1 MESAYRTQKRL
12 SALALAAL
20 LAVPAMPVMAQNAQ
34 PQPERETTEETKTP
48 ATDPADT
55 KNPGTDGQD
64 QKENL
69 AGLVSISDIRVFIE
83 GKESDAWE
91 KGQRADLKLTLT
103 SPRPT
108 SAFTPSQPGKDP
120 ENLAVTRLSDA
131 FKGGTPVIT
140 LASQQD
146 KPLRLEVTFEDVAWR
161 GKEDNFAFTL
171 ETAGVAARKD
181 VRIYEVSEKEA
192 DRQDPEQ
199 NPENG
204 TQTDPGTDGGD
215 AYGGFGGSS
224 GGEGSEPV
232 KIQTATPHIIISK
245 YTYGGESVQAGKKF
259 DLSIEFRNTSK
270 SLAVENILMS
280 VETEEGLTI
289 TNSSNTFF
297 FENLGAGAVRSQKIP
312 MKALNMDKSSSPSC
326 TVSFTYEYV
335 DGDQRLEKTAQERIA
350 IPVTEPDR
358 FELEAPKDLTPAVAG
373 QEYTL
378 SVPYNNKGK
387 GTVYNLEAYVEGDM
401 TTLSPKQNLGNIDSG
416 RSGSIDLILT
426 PQETGDHTFKAV
438 IAWEN
443 TAGEEVKKS
452 FELTLP
458 VQENI
463 PAAPEGGEMMPME
476 EETPSIPWGWLAAGL
491 IVLAAAAFWWLRSR
505 KKKKATLAKPG
516 DVTTLF
522 DNPEPENSDSKD
534 PKSGPDS
541 HETL

>member
-1 MESAYRTQKRL
+1 M
-12 SALALAAL
+12 
-20 LAVPAMPVMAQNAQ
+20 
-34 PQPERETTEETKTP
+34 
-48 ATDPADT
+48 
-55 KNPGTDGQD
+55 
-64 QKENL
+64 
-69 AGLVSISDIRVFIE
+69 SISDIRVFIE

-171 ETAGVAARKD
+171 ETAGGAARKD

-192 DRQDPEQ
+192 DRQDPGQ

-215 AYGGFGGSS
+215 AYGGFGGSC
-224 GGEGSEPV
+224 GGEGPEPV

-245 YTYGGESVQAGKKF
+245 YTYGGGAVQAGKKF

-426 PQETGDHTFKAV
+426 PQEAGDHTFKAV

-516 DVTTLF
+516 DVTALF

>member
-20 LAVPAMPVMAQNAQ
+20 LAVPVMPVMAQNAH

-171 ETAGVAARKD
+171 ETAGGAARKD

-215 AYGGFGGSS
+215 AYGGFGGSY

-426 PQETGDHTFKAV
+426 PQEAGDHTFKAV

-463 PAAPEGGEMMPME
+463 PTAPEGGEMMPME

-516 DVTTLF
+516 DVTALF

>member
-1 MESAYRTQKRL
+1 MESAYRAQKRL

-171 ETAGVAARKD
+171 ETAGGAARKD

-426 PQETGDHTFKAV
+426 PQEAGDHTFKAV

-476 EETPSIPWGWLAAGL
+476 EETPSIPWGWLAVGL

-516 DVTTLF
+516 DVTALF
-522 DNPEPENSDSKD
+522 DNPEPENSDSKN

>member
-20 LAVPAMPVMAQNAQ
+20 LAVPVMPVMAQNAQ

-171 ETAGVAARKD
+171 ETAGGAARKD

-215 AYGGFGGSS
+215 AYGGFGGSY

-426 PQETGDHTFKAV
+426 PQEAGDHTFKAV

-516 DVTTLF
+516 DVTALF

>member
-20 LAVPAMPVMAQNAQ
+20 LAVPVMPVMAQNAH

-171 ETAGVAARKD
+171 ETAGGAARKD

-215 AYGGFGGSS
+215 AYGGFGGSY

-426 PQETGDHTFKAV
+426 PQEAGDHTFKAV

-516 DVTTLF
+516 DVTALF

>member
-1 MESAYRTQKRL
+1 MESAYRAQKRL

-171 ETAGVAARKD
+171 ETAGGAARKD

-426 PQETGDHTFKAV
+426 PQEAGDHTFKAV

-476 EETPSIPWGWLAAGL
+476 EETPSIPWGWLTAGL

-516 DVTTLF
+516 DVTALF
-522 DNPEPENSDSKD
+522 DNPEPENSDSKN

>member
-20 LAVPAMPVMAQNAQ
+20 LAVPVMPVMAQNAQ

-171 ETAGVAARKD
+171 ETAGGAARKD

-199 NPENG
+199 KPENG
-204 TQTDPGTDGGD
+204 TQTDPETDGGD
-215 AYGGFGGSS
+215 VYGGFGGSY

-426 PQETGDHTFKAV
+426 PQEAGDHTFKAV

-463 PAAPEGGEMMPME
+463 PAAPEGGEMILME

-516 DVTTLF
+516 DVTALF

-541 HETL
+541 DETL

>member
-20 LAVPAMPVMAQNAQ
+20 LAVPVMPVMAQNAQ

-171 ETAGVAARKD
+171 ETAGGAARKD

-426 PQETGDHTFKAV
+426 PQEAGDHTFKAV

-476 EETPSIPWGWLAAGL
+476 EETPSIPWGWLTAGL

-522 DNPEPENSDSKD
+522 DNPEPENSDSKN

>member
-55 KNPGTDGQD
+55 QNPGTDGQD

-171 ETAGVAARKD
+171 ETAGGAARKD

-426 PQETGDHTFKAV
+426 PQEAGDHTFKAV

-516 DVTTLF
+516 DVTALF
-522 DNPEPENSDSKD
+522 DNPEPENSDSKN

>member
-1 MESAYRTQKRL
+1 MESAYRAQKRL

-55 KNPGTDGQD
+55 QNPGTDGQD

-171 ETAGVAARKD
+171 ETAGGAARKD

-297 FENLGAGAVRSQKIP
+297 FENLGAGAVRLQKIP

-522 DNPEPENSDSKD
+522 DNPEPENSDSKN

>member
-20 LAVPAMPVMAQNAQ
+20 LAVPVMPVMAQNAQ

-171 ETAGVAARKD
+171 ETAGGAARKD

-199 NPENG
+199 KPENG
-204 TQTDPGTDGGD
+204 TQTDPETDGGD
-215 AYGGFGGSS
+215 VYGGFGGSY

-426 PQETGDHTFKAV
+426 PQEAGDHTFKAV

-516 DVTTLF
+516 DVTALF
-522 DNPEPENSDSKD
+522 DNPEPENSDSKN

>member
-20 LAVPAMPVMAQNAQ
+20 LAVPVMPVMAQNAQ

-171 ETAGVAARKD
+171 ETAGGAARKD

-426 PQETGDHTFKAV
+426 PQEAGDHTFKAV

-476 EETPSIPWGWLAAGL
+476 EETPSIPWGWLTAGL

-516 DVTTLF
+516 DVTALF
-522 DNPEPENSDSKD
+522 DNPEPENSDSKN

>member
-20 LAVPAMPVMAQNAQ
+20 LAVPAMPAMAQNAQ

-91 KGQRADLKLTLT
+91 KEQKADLKLTLT

-171 ETAGVAARKD
+171 ETAGGAARKD

-199 NPENG
+199 NLENG

-215 AYGGFGGSS
+215 AYGGFGGSC

-426 PQETGDHTFKAV
+426 PQEAGDHTFKAV

-491 IVLAAAAFWWLRSR
+491 IVLAAAASWWLRSR

-516 DVTTLF
+516 DVTALF
-522 DNPEPENSDSKD
+522 DNPEPENSDSKN

>member
-1 MESAYRTQKRL
+1 MESAYRAQKRL

-171 ETAGVAARKD
+171 ETAGGAARKD

-215 AYGGFGGSS
+215 AYGGFGGSY

-426 PQETGDHTFKAV
+426 PQEAGDHTFKAV

-491 IVLAAAAFWWLRSR
+491 IVLAAAVFWWLRSR

-516 DVTTLF
+516 DVTALF

>member
-83 GKESDAWE
+83 GKESDVWE
-91 KGQRADLKLTLT
+91 KEQRADLKLTLT

-131 FKGGTPVIT
+131 FKGGTPMIT

-171 ETAGVAARKD
+171 ETAGGAARKD

-426 PQETGDHTFKAV
+426 PQEAGDHTFKAV

-516 DVTTLF
+516 DVTALF

>member
-20 LAVPAMPVMAQNAQ
+20 LAVPVMPVMAQNAH

-171 ETAGVAARKD
+171 ETAGGAARKD

-199 NPENG
+199 KPENG
-204 TQTDPGTDGGD
+204 TQTDPETDGGD
-215 AYGGFGGSS
+215 VYGGFGGSY

-426 PQETGDHTFKAV
+426 PQEAGDHTFKAV

-463 PAAPEGGEMMPME
+463 PTAPEGGEMMPME

-516 DVTTLF
+516 DVTALF

-541 HETL
+541 DETL

>member
-1 MESAYRTQKRL
+1 MESAYRAQKRL

-55 KNPGTDGQD
+55 QNPGTDGQD

-171 ETAGVAARKD
+171 ETAGGAARKD

-215 AYGGFGGSS
+215 AYGGFGGSY

-426 PQETGDHTFKAV
+426 PQEAGDHTFKAV

-476 EETPSIPWGWLAAGL
+476 EETPSIPWGWLTAGL

-505 KKKKATLAKPG
+505 KKKKAILAKPG
-516 DVTTLF
+516 DVTALF
-522 DNPEPENSDSKD
+522 DNPEPENSDSKN

>member
-20 LAVPAMPVMAQNAQ
+20 LAVPVMPVMAQNAQ

-171 ETAGVAARKD
+171 ETAGGAARKD

-199 NPENG
+199 NLENG

-215 AYGGFGGSS
+215 AYGGFGGSY

-378 SVPYNNKGK
+378 SVPFNNKGK

-416 RSGSIDLILT
+416 RAGSIDLILT
-426 PQETGDHTFKAV
+426 PQEAGDHTFKAV

-463 PAAPEGGEMMPME
+463 PAAPEGGEMMLME

-516 DVTTLF
+516 DVTALF

>member
-20 LAVPAMPVMAQNAQ
+20 LAVPVMPVMAQNAQ

-171 ETAGVAARKD
+171 ETAGGAARKD

-215 AYGGFGGSS
+215 AYGGFGGSY

-426 PQETGDHTFKAV
+426 PQEAGDHTFKAV

-463 PAAPEGGEMMPME
+463 PTAPEGGEMMPME

-516 DVTTLF
+516 DVTALF

>member
-12 SALALAAL
+12 SALALAVL

-171 ETAGVAARKD
+171 ETAGGAARKD

-215 AYGGFGGSS
+215 AYGGFGGSY

-426 PQETGDHTFKAV
+426 PQEAGDHTFKAV

-516 DVTTLF
+516 DVTALF

>member
-20 LAVPAMPVMAQNAQ
+20 LAVPVMPVMAQNAQ

-171 ETAGVAARKD
+171 ETAGGAARKD

-199 NPENG
+199 KPENG
-204 TQTDPGTDGGD
+204 TQTDPETDGGD
-215 AYGGFGGSS
+215 AYGGFGGSY

-426 PQETGDHTFKAV
+426 PQEAGDHTFKAV

-463 PAAPEGGEMMPME
+463 PAAPEGGEMMLME

-516 DVTTLF
+516 DVTALF

-541 HETL
+541 DETL

>member
-20 LAVPAMPVMAQNAQ
+20 LAVPVMPVIAQNAQ

-171 ETAGVAARKD
+171 ETAGGAARKD

-199 NPENG
+199 KPENG
-204 TQTDPGTDGGD
+204 TQTDPETDGGD
-215 AYGGFGGSS
+215 VYGGFGGSY

-426 PQETGDHTFKAV
+426 PQEAGDHTFKAV

-463 PAAPEGGEMMPME
+463 PAAPEGGEMMLME

-516 DVTTLF
+516 DVTALF

-541 HETL
+541 DETL

>member
-20 LAVPAMPVMAQNAQ
+20 LAVPVMPVMAQNAQ

-171 ETAGVAARKD
+171 ETAGGAARKD

-215 AYGGFGGSS
+215 AYGGFGGSY

-426 PQETGDHTFKAV
+426 PQEAGDHTFKAV

-476 EETPSIPWGWLAAGL
+476 EETPSIPWGWLTAGL

-516 DVTTLF
+516 DVTALF

-541 HETL
+541 DETL

>member
-20 LAVPAMPVMAQNAQ
+20 LAVPVMPVMAQNAQ

-108 SAFTPSQPGKDP
+108 SVFTPSQPGKDP

-171 ETAGVAARKD
+171 ETAGGAARKD

-215 AYGGFGGSS
+215 AYGGFGGSY

-426 PQETGDHTFKAV
+426 PQEAGDHTFKAV

-476 EETPSIPWGWLAAGL
+476 EETPSIPWGWLTAGL

-516 DVTTLF
+516 DVTALF
-522 DNPEPENSDSKD
+522 DNPEPENSDSKN

>member
-20 LAVPAMPVMAQNAQ
+20 LAVPVMPVMAQNAQ

-171 ETAGVAARKD
+171 ETAGGAARKD

-199 NPENG
+199 KPENG
-204 TQTDPGTDGGD
+204 TQTDPETDGGD
-215 AYGGFGGSS
+215 VYGGFGGSY

-426 PQETGDHTFKAV
+426 PQEAGDHTFKAV

-476 EETPSIPWGWLAAGL
+476 EETPSIPWGWLTAGL

-516 DVTTLF
+516 DVTALF
-522 DNPEPENSDSKD
+522 DNPEPENSDSKN

>member
-20 LAVPAMPVMAQNAQ
+20 LAVPVMPVMAQNAH

-171 ETAGVAARKD
+171 ETAGGAARKD

-215 AYGGFGGSS
+215 AYGGFGGSY

-426 PQETGDHTFKAV
+426 PQEAGDHTFKAV

-463 PAAPEGGEMMPME
+463 PTAPEGGEMMPME
-476 EETPSIPWGWLAAGL
+476 EETPSIPWGWLTAGL

-516 DVTTLF
+516 DVTALF
-522 DNPEPENSDSKD
+522 DNPEPENSDSKN

>member
-20 LAVPAMPVMAQNAQ
+20 LAVPVMPVMAQNAH

-171 ETAGVAARKD
+171 ETAGGAARKD

-215 AYGGFGGSS
+215 AYGGFGGSY

-426 PQETGDHTFKAV
+426 PQEAGDHTFKAV

-463 PAAPEGGEMMPME
+463 PAAPEGGEMMLME

-516 DVTTLF
+516 DVTALF

-541 HETL
+541 DETL

>member
-20 LAVPAMPVMAQNAQ
+20 LAVPVMPVMAQNAQ

-171 ETAGVAARKD
+171 ETAGGAARKD

-199 NPENG
+199 KPENG
-204 TQTDPGTDGGD
+204 TQTDPETDGGD
-215 AYGGFGGSS
+215 VYGGFGGSY

-426 PQETGDHTFKAV
+426 PQEAGDHTFKAV

-458 VQENI
+458 VEENI
-463 PAAPEGGEMMPME
+463 PAAPEGSEMMLME

-516 DVTTLF
+516 DVTALF

-534 PKSGPDS
+534 PKSGQDS

>member
-20 LAVPAMPVMAQNAQ
+20 LAVPVMPVMAQNAQ

-171 ETAGVAARKD
+171 ETAGGAARKD

-199 NPENG
+199 KPENG
-204 TQTDPGTDGGD
+204 TQTDPETDGGD
-215 AYGGFGGSS
+215 VYGGFGGSY

-232 KIQTATPHIIISK
+232 KIQTATQHIIISK

-426 PQETGDHTFKAV
+426 PQEAGDHTFKAV

-463 PAAPEGGEMMPME
+463 PAAPEGGEMMLME

-516 DVTTLF
+516 DVTALF

-541 HETL
+541 DETL

>member
-131 FKGGTPVIT
+131 FKGGTPMIT

-171 ETAGVAARKD
+171 ETAGGAARKD

-199 NPENG
+199 KPENG

-215 AYGGFGGSS
+215 AYGGFGGSY

-522 DNPEPENSDSKD
+522 DNPEPENSDSKN

>member
-1 MESAYRTQKRL
+1 MESAYRAQKRL

-55 KNPGTDGQD
+55 QNPGTDGQD

-171 ETAGVAARKD
+171 ETAGGAARKD

-297 FENLGAGAVRSQKIP
+297 FENLGTGAVRSQKIP

-522 DNPEPENSDSKD
+522 DNPEPENSDSKN

>member
-20 LAVPAMPVMAQNAQ
+20 LAVPVMPVMAQNAH

-171 ETAGVAARKD
+171 ETAGGAARKD

-215 AYGGFGGSS
+215 AYGGFGGSY

-426 PQETGDHTFKAV
+426 PQEAGDHTFKAV

-463 PAAPEGGEMMPME
+463 PAAPEGGEMMLME

-516 DVTTLF
+516 DVTALF
-522 DNPEPENSDSKD
+522 DNPEPENSDSKN

>member
-20 LAVPAMPVMAQNAQ
+20 LAVPVMPVMAQNAQ

-171 ETAGVAARKD
+171 ETAGGAARKD

-199 NPENG
+199 KPENG
-204 TQTDPGTDGGD
+204 TQTDPETDGGD
-215 AYGGFGGSS
+215 VYGGFGGSY

-426 PQETGDHTFKAV
+426 PQEAGDHTFKAV

-476 EETPSIPWGWLAAGL
+476 EETPSIPWGWLTAGL

-516 DVTTLF
+516 DVTALF

-541 HETL
+541 DETL

>member
-171 ETAGVAARKD
+171 ETAGGAARKD

-215 AYGGFGGSS
+215 AYGGFGGSY

-426 PQETGDHTFKAV
+426 PQEAGDHTFKAV

-463 PAAPEGGEMMPME
+463 PAAPEGGEMILME

-516 DVTTLF
+516 DVTALF

-541 HETL
+541 DETL

>member
-20 LAVPAMPVMAQNAQ
+20 LAVPVMPVMAQNAQ

-171 ETAGVAARKD
+171 ETAGGAARKD

-215 AYGGFGGSS
+215 AYGGFGGSY

-426 PQETGDHTFKAV
+426 PQEAGDHTFKAV

-516 DVTTLF
+516 DVTALF
-522 DNPEPENSDSKD
+522 DNPEPENSDSKN

>member
-83 GKESDAWE
+83 GKESDVWE
-91 KGQRADLKLTLT
+91 KEQRADLKLTLT

-131 FKGGTPVIT
+131 FKGGTPMIT

-171 ETAGVAARKD
+171 ETAGGAARKD

-199 NPENG
+199 KPENG

-426 PQETGDHTFKAV
+426 PQEAGDHTFKAV

-516 DVTTLF
+516 DVTALF
-522 DNPEPENSDSKD
+522 DNPEPENSDSKN

>member
-1 MESAYRTQKRL
+1 MTHVRPPVTPE
-12 SALALAAL
+12 
-20 LAVPAMPVMAQNAQ
+20 PASSPDRKKGTTMNNT
-34 PQPERETTEETKTP
+34 PQPIIEVRHLRREYPVED
-48 ATDPADT
+48 DPVVALDDVSLDIARGEICCIFGPSGSGKST
-55 KNPGTDGQD
+55 LLNQ
-64 QKENL
+64 L
-69 AGLVSISDIRVFIE
+69 AGLE
-83 GKESDAWE
+83 PA
-91 KGQRADLKLTLT
+91 T
-103 SPRPT
+103 S
-108 SAFTPSQPGKDP
+108 
-120 ENLAVTRLSDA
+120 
-131 FKGGTPVIT
+131 
-140 LASQQD
+140 
-146 KPLRLEVTFEDVAWR
+146 
-161 GKEDNFAFTL
+161 
-171 ETAGVAARKD
+171 
-181 VRIYEVSEKEA
+181 
-192 DRQDPEQ
+192 
-199 NPENG
+199 
-204 TQTDPGTDGGD
+204 
-215 AYGGFGGSS
+215 
-224 GGEGSEPV
+224 
-232 KIQTATPHIIISK
+232 
-245 YTYGGESVQAGKKF
+245 
-259 DLSIEFRNTSK
+259 
-270 SLAVENILMS
+270 
-280 VETEEGLTI
+280 
-289 TNSSNTFF
+289 
-297 FENLGAGAVRSQKIP
+297 GAVRSQKIP

-335 DGDQRLEKTAQERIA
+335 DGDPRLVKTAQERIA

-358 FELEAPKDLTPAVAG
+358 FEREAPKDLTPAVAG

-426 PQETGDHTFKAV
+426 PQEAGDHTFKAV

-516 DVTTLF
+516 DVTALF
-522 DNPEPENSDSKD
+522 DNPEPENSDSKN

>member
-83 GKESDAWE
+83 GKESDVWE
-91 KGQRADLKLTLT
+91 KEQRADLKLTLT

-171 ETAGVAARKD
+171 ETAGGAARKD

-312 MKALNMDKSSSPSC
+312 MKALNMNKSSSPSC

-426 PQETGDHTFKAV
+426 PQEAGDHTFKAV

-443 TAGEEVKKS
+443 TAGDEVKKS

-516 DVTTLF
+516 DVTALF

>member
-20 LAVPAMPVMAQNAQ
+20 LAVPVMPVMAQNAQ

-171 ETAGVAARKD
+171 ETAGGAARKD

-199 NPENG
+199 KPENG
-204 TQTDPGTDGGD
+204 TQTDPKTDGGD
-215 AYGGFGGSS
+215 VYGGFGGSY

-426 PQETGDHTFKAV
+426 PQEAGDHTFKAV

-463 PAAPEGGEMMPME
+463 PAAPEGGEMMLME

-516 DVTTLF
+516 DVTALF
-522 DNPEPENSDSKD
+522 DNPELENSDSKD

>member
-1 MESAYRTQKRL
+1 MESAYRAQKRL

-55 KNPGTDGQD
+55 QNPGTDGQD

-171 ETAGVAARKD
+171 ETAGGAARKD

-259 DLSIEFRNTSK
+259 DLSIEFRNTST

-522 DNPEPENSDSKD
+522 DNPEPENSDSKN